1 MEAAIKA
8 ETIREQCLSEG
19 KDFTFETVLSTDR
32 NLLLL
37 KKAKEQ
43 GYFIKC
49 FYILTSNPYINV
61 QRVKVRHKTGG
72 HDVPTDKIISRY
84 YKSLDLLPKLVDVSD
99 IIHVY
104 DNTENPIR
112 IFKKKKG
119 EISLFENDIWSMD
132 DIKKLVF

>member
-1 MEAAIKA
+1 M
-8 ETIREQCLSEG
+8 
-19 KDFTFETVLSTDR
+19 
-32 NLLLL
+32 
-37 KKAKEQ
+37 
-43 GYFIKC
+43 
-49 FYILTSNPYINV
+49 
-61 QRVKVRHKTGG
+61 KVRHKTGG